1 MLNCKQFHNKNTSKP
16 RLNPIPVAEHNNYKK
31 SHPQREHKYLHVQD
45 EIDSK
50 EKINTM

>member
-1 MLNCKQFHNKNTSKP
+1 MQFHNKNISKP
-16 RLNPIPVAEHNNYKK
+16 QLNPIPVAEHNNQEE
-31 SHPQREHKYLHVQD
+31 SPQCEHKYLHVQD